1 MKVNIKK
8 KAFGTN
14 VIFSDF
20 SLSIKEGVT
29 SFIMAPSGW
38 GKTTL
43 LRIMAGLDDD
53 FEGSVDGKSGNNIVL
68 FQENRLV
75 EGISVLSNLKALG
88 VREEECIDVLSH
100 LSLYEDRFKKISEL
114 SGGMKRRVALSRVL
128 LLSGDR
134 YFLDEPFTGL
144 DDDCKRETALYVAK
158 KLSGKTVVVVS
169 HNKEDSLLLGA
180 VDTLVL
186 GE

>member
-68 FQENRLV
+68 F
-75 EGISVLSNLKALG
+75 
-88 VREEECIDVLSH
+88 
-100 LSLYEDRFKKISEL
+100 
-114 SGGMKRRVALSRVL
+114 
-128 LLSGDR
+128 
-134 YFLDEPFTGL
+134 
-144 DDDCKRETALYVAK
+144 
-158 KLSGKTVVVVS
+158 
-169 HNKEDSLLLGA
+169 
-180 VDTLVL
+180 
-186 GE
+186 

>member
-53 FEGSVDGKSGNNIVL
+53 FE
-68 FQENRLV
+68 
-75 EGISVLSNLKALG
+75 
-88 VREEECIDVLSH
+88 
-100 LSLYEDRFKKISEL
+100 
-114 SGGMKRRVALSRVL
+114 
-128 LLSGDR
+128 
-134 YFLDEPFTGL
+134 
-144 DDDCKRETALYVAK
+144 
-158 KLSGKTVVVVS
+158 
-169 HNKEDSLLLGA
+169 
-180 VDTLVL
+180 
-186 GE
+186 